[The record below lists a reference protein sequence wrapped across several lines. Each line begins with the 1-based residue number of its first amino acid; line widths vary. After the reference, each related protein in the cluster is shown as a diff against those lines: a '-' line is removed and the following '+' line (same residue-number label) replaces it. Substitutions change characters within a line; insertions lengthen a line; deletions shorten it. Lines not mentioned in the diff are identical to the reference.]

1 MSDDD
6 YLVPGEVRPGMHV
19 EIVQR
24 PWQGVVTTPV
34 STGGTFLALR
44 DGQGDDRET
53 SWSFDAIGSIRLL
66 PDPLPTR
73 PGDTFIGRADTAF
86 EGEPSR
92 WMVVGDPSA
101 GDGGRPGEPV
111 PITYISQS
119 YTEWGVDE
127 ARRFGLTRVPDPEV
141 QP

>member
-6 YLVPGEVRPGMHV
+6 YLTPGEVRPGMRV

-24 PWQGVVTTPV
+24 PWQGTIV
-34 STGGTFLALR
+34 SGVGPHGTFRALR
-44 DGQGDDRET
+44 DGQGDEREA
-53 SWSFDAIGSIRLL
+53 SWSVEAIGSIRLL
-66 PDPLPTR
+66 PDPLPTT

-119 YTEWGVDE
+119 YTEWGPDE
-127 ARRFGLTRVPDPEV
+127 ARRFGLVRLPDPEV